1 MASGQIGHFPKFKS
15 VADVSSD
22 LLGLFELIYIYLT
35 SNLVQPILAYVCHTS
50 LVFFTVFHY
59 VRFNKRGEVI
69 LVIMEWAEVGSES
82 LYNIFKTAALKL
94 KYFLL

>member
-1 MASGQIGHFPKFKS
+1 M
-15 VADVSSD
+15 
-22 LLGLFELIYIYLT
+22 
-35 SNLVQPILAYVCHTS
+35 YVIQ
-50 LVFFTVFHY
+50 VFFTVFHY

-69 LVIMEWAEVGSES
+69 LVIMGWAEVGSES

>member
-50 LVFFTVFHY
+50 LVFFLQYFI
-59 VRFNKRGEVI
+59 RFDLTKG
-69 LVIMEWAEVGSES
+69 GG
-82 LYNIFKTAALKL
+82 
-94 KYFLL
+94 YFSNYGMGRSVK

>member
-1 MASGQIGHFPKFKS
+1 MFSCEFCETLRTFFTEHLRTMASGQIGHIPKFKS

-50 LVFFTVFHY
+50 LVFFY
-59 VRFNKRGEVI
+59 SI
-69 LVIMEWAEVGSES
+69 LLGS
-82 LYNIFKTAALKL
+82 I
-94 KYFLL
+94 